1 MGGVGDLVTADTDE
15 AEALHAF
22 FASVF
27 TSKVSWAS
35 VHSEGVQGGGKLPA
49 VDKDP
54 LRGCL

>member
-1 MGGVGDLVTADTDE
+1 MGDLVTADTDE

-27 TSKVSWAS
+27 SSKVSWAS